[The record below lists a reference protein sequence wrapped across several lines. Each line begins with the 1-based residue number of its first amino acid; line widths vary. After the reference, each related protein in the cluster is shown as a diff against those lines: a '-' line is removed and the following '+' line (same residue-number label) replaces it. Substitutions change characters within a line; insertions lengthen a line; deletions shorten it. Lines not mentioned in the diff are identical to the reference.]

1 MLSQFF
7 VLSPRGDTI
16 INKQMR
22 SDISKGSSE
31 DFYHAVKFWKGGDPP
46 PVFQLED
53 VTFAFVKRSN
63 LYFVASTK
71 FNVSPATTIE
81 VLQRIVGVCKD
92 YCGIL
97 SEEAIRKN
105 FVLIYE
111 LLDEMMDFGY
121 P

>member
-16 INKQMR
+16 INKQSELKHRIHCFAFVLQDISRSFARLANVAVR
-22 SDISKGSSE
+22 SDVSKGSSE
-31 DFYHAVKFWKGGDPP
+31 DFYHAVKFWKGGEPP

-63 LYFVASTK
+63 LYFVATTK

-81 VLQRIVGVCKD
+81 VL
-92 YCGIL
+92 
-97 SEEAIRKN
+97 
-105 FVLIYE
+105 
-111 LLDEMMDFGY
+111 
-121 P
+121 